1 MNLRTH
7 APWIIGGATVV
18 SVVFIICLTVLAFE
32 GKQSEELSRIL
43 NSGLNLLGALLAGGA
58 YWRASQA
65 TEQAG
70 GARQEARGAQQEARV
85 AAQQTNGALDDR
97 IAQAVHRVLDQREG
111 RA

>member
-1 MNLRTH
+1 MNLRAYT
-7 APWIIGGATVV
+7 PWVIVAAAVV
-18 SVVFIICLTVLAFE
+18 SMTLIICLTLLAME
-32 GKQSEELSRIL
+32 GKSSEELSRIL
-43 NSGLNLLGALLAGGA
+43 NSGLNVLGALLAGGA

-70 GARQEARGAQQEARV
+70 GARQEARV

-111 RA
+111 RT